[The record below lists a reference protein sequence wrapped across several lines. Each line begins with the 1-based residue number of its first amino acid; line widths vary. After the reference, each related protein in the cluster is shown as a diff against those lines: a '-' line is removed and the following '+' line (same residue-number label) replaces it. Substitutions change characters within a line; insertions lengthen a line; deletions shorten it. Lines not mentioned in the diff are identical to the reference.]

1 MLLTIDVG
9 NSNIKFGLFLP
20 GGDLCCS
27 WRAVTVRDKMAD
39 EYAVL
44 LHDYFSDNGYAFRD
58 VTGAIM
64 ASVVPDLTPSLIEL
78 CQRYLRI
85 TPMLVEAG
93 MKTGLR
99 LRIDNPLAVGADRV
113 VNVAAARALYGGP
126 AVVLD
131 CGTATKWEA
140 LDASGDYLGGAI
152 GPGIG
157 FLPSALANANR
168 DLPRVKIAEAPGG
181 IGANPA
187 ASVQSGLFWGALGMI
202 EALIRR
208 FKVEMGAPDAQVI
221 ATGGLTALFAP
232 HSKLIDLYDPAL
244 TLRGLHILYELNAVQ
259 ERD

>member
-44 LHDYFSDNGYAFRD
+44 LYDYFSDNGFTFRD
-58 VTGAIM
+58 VNAAIM
-64 ASVVPDLTPSLIEL
+64 ASVVPDLTPTLTEL

-126 AVVLD
+126 VVVLD

-140 LDASGDYLGGAI
+140 LDADGDFLGGAI

-157 FLPSALANANR
+157 LLPPALANANR
-168 DLPRVKIAEAPGG
+168 DLPRVKLVEAPGG
-181 IGANPA
+181 IGTNPA

-202 EALIRR
+202 EAMIRR
-208 FKVEMGAPDAQVI
+208 FKAELGAPDARVI

-232 HSKLIDLYDPAL
+232 HTPLIDVYDPAL
-244 TLRGLHILYELNAVQ
+244 TLKGLHILYELNAMQ
-259 ERD
+259 EKS